1 MMRNFGAA
9 TLACVA
15 FSVLPFAAPA
25 QQPEKPAPGPGGG
38 TEAPA
43 EASPNDIDGQQM
55 FATLCGFC
63 HQDGGRVAGRGP
75 KLAGTDRP
83 DDYILNR
90 IRTGKEGAMP
100 AYGGAF
106 SDAQLRSLIAYIRS
120 LKDDG
125 R

>member
-1 MMRNFGAA
+1 MSRILALA
-9 TLACVA
+9 LVLTLADAVA
-15 FSVLPFAAPA
+15 HGQTRS
-25 QQPEKPAPGPGGG
+25 PAPGADPVIGSQLF
-38 TEAPA
+38 T
-43 EASPNDIDGQQM
+43 N
-55 FATLCGFC
+55 LCGFC

-100 AYGGAF
+100 AYGRAI
-106 SDAQLRSLIAYIRS
+106 SDVQLRSLIAYIRS

-125 R
+125 K

>member
-1 MMRNFGAA
+1 MSSMGRILALA
-9 TLACVA
+9 IVLTLA
-15 FSVLPFAAPA
+15 AASA
-25 QQPEKPAPGPGGG
+25 HGQTRSSAPGADPVIGSQLF
-38 TEAPA
+38 T
-43 EASPNDIDGQQM
+43 NM
-55 FATLCGFC
+55 CGFC

-100 AYGGAF
+100 AYGRAF
-106 SDAQLRSLIAYIRS
+106 SDVQMRSLIAYIRS

-125 R
+125 K

>member
-1 MMRNFGAA
+1 MNRVVAFVAVLILAA
-9 TLACVA
+9 TVA
-15 FSVLPFAAPA
+15 HSQDRSGTPANPPAADPLIGEQLFAS
-25 QQPEKPAPGPGGG
+25 
-38 TEAPA
+38 T
-43 EASPNDIDGQQM
+43 
-55 FATLCGFC
+55 CGFC

-83 DDYILNR
+83 DAYLLNR

-100 AYGGAF
+100 AYGRAF
-106 SDAQLRSLIAYIRS
+106 SDGQLRSLLAYIRS